1 MPQTVLRPWEAKM
14 KSKSD
19 LEGGSGNGASIAPL
33 EPGRPD
39 VMPNPPGQA
48 PGREKPMEESDEAQT
63 EDDAEDGDV
72 NSSMATRQK
81 L

>member
-1 MPQTVLRPWEAKM
+1 M

-39 VMPNPPGQA
+39 VMPNPPEQA
-48 PGREKPMEESDEAQT
+48 PEREDPMEEGDQAET
-63 EDDAEDGDV
+63 EDD
-72 NSSMATRQK
+72 
-81 L
+81 